1 MATYS
6 VSLVSTEADPVLGM
20 NTVLFIMCV
29 YVLVREGKV
38 AFGNKPFLITA
49 VIIYMLCTAQVINEL
64 SQAITA
70 FISYKDNPGGP
81 AAFYHQLRLWRSVI
95 RQVLFCTNNAV
106 TDALLV
112 YRLYVMRNFHVK
124 VVIGPILLL
133 AVATACGY
141 RAAWG
146 LSDSKQGDAYAP
158 DIYMW
163 ELVSFAF
170 SLVLNIIVT
179 SLIAERLWRFGK
191 RTAATLG
198 QRHSRSYNHAMA
210 MIVES
215 GAIYSICVIIMVITY
230 AAKTNGMVSINDPAT
245 VASIESSV
253 IKQIISYM
261 ALAQITG
268 MNPLL
273 IIVRVGLGMNPH
285 DATYQT
291 TTRNIGILTSNS
303 GQGRGQHSD
312 ALSVHVRRVT
322 QTKADEGLE
331 DAAELDVISHLP
343 KHATRESS
351 IGV

>member
-20 NTVLFIMCV
+20 NTVLFII
-29 YVLVREGKV
+29 EGKV

-230 AAKTNGMVSINDPAT
+230 AAKTNGM
-245 VASIESSV
+245 
-253 IKQIISYM
+253 IISYM

-322 QTKADEGLE
+322 QTKADEELE